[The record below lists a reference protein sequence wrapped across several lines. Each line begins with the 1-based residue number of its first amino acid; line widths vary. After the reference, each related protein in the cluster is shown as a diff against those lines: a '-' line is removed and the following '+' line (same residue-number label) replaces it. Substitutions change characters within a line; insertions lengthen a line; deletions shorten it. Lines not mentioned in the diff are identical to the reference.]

1 MKHKNNDVLIGMLIF
16 LLLVS
21 VSYNLFQDSYIN
33 KLIEEIENLEYAQSL
48 LTSEISRLDSDDVT
62 DDGDDMS
69 GL

>member
-62 DDGDDMS
+62 DDGDDVS
-69 GL
+69 EL